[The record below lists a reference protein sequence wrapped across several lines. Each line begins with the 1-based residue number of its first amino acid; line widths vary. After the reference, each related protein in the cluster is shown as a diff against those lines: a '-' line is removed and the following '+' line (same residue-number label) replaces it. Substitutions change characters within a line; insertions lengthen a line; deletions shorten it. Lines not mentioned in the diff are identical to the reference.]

1 MNIHNRDQEF
11 AKIEK
16 RKYSYFIEVK
26 DDQARNM
33 HLKNYKLNC
42 RNDLNQNEMYSIIS
56 TRISTFNY
64 FFVILWK
71 RVEVLT
77 IPVYLF

>member
-1 MNIHNRDQEF
+1 MNIHNRDQEL

-42 RNDLNQNEMYSIIS
+42 RNDLNQN
-56 TRISTFNY
+56 
-64 FFVILWK
+64 
-71 RVEVLT
+71 
-77 IPVYLF
+77 

>member
-26 DDQARNM
+26 DDQARNI

-42 RNDLNQNEMYSIIS
+42 RNDLNQNEIILSSQQGFQLSI
-56 TRISTFNY
+56 TFS
-64 FFVILWK
+64 
-71 RVEVLT
+71 
-77 IPVYLF
+77 LFYGKGLKF